1 MIRAWWQHHMDDE
14 RVLSL
19 ALGFPGVGLVLL
31 SLAAA
36 RGFPAWNG
44 GIGGAIAFALGF
56 ATGGYATHREAGPE
70 RRLLWAAAY
79 GGLGFVSGGIWLVAD
94 PALSPIVDR
103 YPALSDAAFGIGV
116 IGVILW
122 SIASLLWERE
132 PRRRRAALLVS
143 FGFGGVFLG
152 YIGLIDGGSWAPVGL
167 VALAVGLIAFMA
179 VIATRLLDWAR

>member
-1 MIRAWWQHHMDDE
+1 MA
-14 RVLSL
+14 
-19 ALGFPGVGLVLL
+19 
-31 SLAAA
+31 
-36 RGFPAWNG
+36 
-44 GIGGAIAFALGF
+44 IGAYL
-56 ATGGYATHREAGPE
+56 THRDAGPE
-70 RRLLWAAAY
+70 RRLLWAAAS
-79 GGLGFVSGGIWLVAD
+79 GGLAFATAGTLLVAD

-122 SIASLLWERE
+122 SLAGLLWERE
-132 PRRRRAALLVS
+132 PRRRREVLLGS
-143 FGFGGVFLG
+143 LAFGGVFLG